1 MGDIVKIFAD
11 IGEIYQKDEKRL
23 KNEAYKYDVIK
34 VYLCDIETKRIEPN
48 LNISKDDLIICRFGV
63 GANSGNLF
71 PNSQFLSKEVN
82 KDEAKFIKGV
92 LRSVSNLLS
101 FFEPNNIENDAI
113 LSILSSI
120 NEEYFADIIDEI
132 KGLDELKKE
141 KGKKVATFFSLS
153 YKGKPVSAY
162 FKQIFENHISVKE
175 QKSSYGYDILTNEKG
190 IGGDANLAFCS
201 VNEMPA
207 NMKNLKIKLLPIS
220 AASAHKIRVGFLAV
234 DKYLSH
240 MLFYAD
246 KIGYYMAILPTV
258 LAKDKTVFE
267 KVIEKIR
274 RIEKSN
280 IEKIESGE
288 YSINRFLEKVAKE
301 ESGMPVLNT
310 ILFYSKSNASINML
324 LQIDDVLP
332 SFIANTSKQM
342 SNFDISAFSPHNNQN
357 VIFVEKLFN
366 NKIEVIKFL
375 LSRNKFDTD
384 IMINKYYRLLYNG
397 KNFINWASCF
407 NGFRIQYG
415 IDTIKRYQM
424 LFNKLNILTKKI
436 IFQKEFSVEEVE
448 KIKDMKK
455 EEIIKFLLNSTDF
468 IKEDDVLNSAYL
480 LGMMS
485 AGLVNWQYAL
495 YKGTAFEKWLN
506 NSGAITKESLDRIYA
521 KSSCVYKTLK
531 DVAGND
537 NKTIQY
543 IDYCLLERLPKAI
556 MSKEPKKNSYLTIA
570 FAMGGRDFNIFL
582 KNSNTKT
589 NKQQG
594 DEE

>member
-23 KNEAYKYDVIK
+23 KNEAYKYDTIK

-48 LNISKDDLIICRFGV
+48 LNISKDDLIICRASIGT
-63 GANSGNLF
+63 NSGSLF
-71 PNSQFLSKEVN
+71 PNYPYSSDTKKIIQEILRGN
-82 KDEAKFIKGV
+82 K
-92 LRSVSNLLS
+92 NLLK
-101 FFEPNNIENDAI
+101 FFQSNEIKEKHI

-120 NEEYFADIIDEI
+120 DEEFFSELIDEI
-132 KGLDELKKE
+132 KGLDELKNG

-162 FKQIFENHISVKE
+162 FKQIFENHISIKE
-175 QKSSYGYDILTNEKG
+175 QKLSYGYDILTNEKG

-201 VNEMPA
+201 VNEMPD

-240 MLFYAD
+240 MLFYAN
-246 KIGYYMAILPTV
+246 KISYYMAILPTV
-258 LAKDKTVFE
+258 LTKDKMIFE
-267 KVIEKIR
+267 KVIEKIS

-280 IEKIESGE
+280 IEKIEGGE
-288 YSINRFLEKVAKE
+288 YSINRFLEKVAE
-301 ESGMPVLNT
+301 EEGRMPVLNT

-332 SFIANTSKQM
+332 SFISNTSEQM

-384 IMINKYYRLLYNG
+384 IMINKYHRLLYNG
-397 KNFINWASCF
+397 KSFINWTSCF

-415 IDTIKRYQM
+415 IDAIKRYQI
-424 LFNKLNILTKKI
+424 LFNKLNILTEKI
-436 IFQKEFSVEEVE
+436 IFQKEFSVEEIE

-468 IKEDDVLNSAYL
+468 IKEDNVLNSAYL
-480 LGMMS
+480 LGMLS
-485 AGLVNWQYAL
+485 AGLINWQYAL

-506 NSGAITKESLDRIYA
+506 NSGTITKESLDRIYA
-521 KSSCVYKTLK
+521 KSTYVYKTLK
-531 DVAGND
+531 DIAGND

-543 IDYCLLERLPKAI
+543 IDYCLLESLPKAI
-556 MSKEPKKNSYLTIA
+556 MSKELKKNSYLTIA

-589 NKQQG
+589 NKQG
-594 DEE
+594 DKA